1 MRSNTQK
8 KGIFCLEGLLDND
21 LANTSTVRGI
31 LNLLQDNSKIPYFYK
46 DFAVWEELE
55 FYLRKWI
62 QKKYDK
68 YPILYLSTHGNSFE
82 IYDGRYRY
90 SLDQLGDIL
99 EKQCEN
105 RMVMISSCSTMA
117 ADKRLLKGFLA
128 KTGCLGVCGYRNDVN
143 LLQAAAFELL
153 LIAEMQENEFSG
165 RGIEAIQ
172 NKAESIAKN
181 FRELDF
187 RMVTVKDLG
196 C

>member
-99 EKQCEN
+99 ERQCEN

-172 NKAESIAKN
+172 SKAESIAKN
-181 FRELDF
+181 FRKLDF

>member
-1 MRSNTQK
+1 M
-8 KGIFCLEGLLDND
+8 E
-21 LANTSTVRGI
+21 
-31 LNLLQDNSKIPYFYK
+31 DNSSIPYFYK
-46 DFAVWEELE
+46 DFAVWDELE
-55 FYLRKWI
+55 FYLKKWV
-62 QKKYDK
+62 QKKYAK

-99 EKQCEN
+99 ENQCDN

-128 KTGCLGVCGYRNDVN
+128 KTRCLGVCGYRNDVN
-143 LLQAAAFELL
+143 ILQAAAFELL
-153 LIAEMQENEFSG
+153 LIAEMQDNEFSG

-172 NKAESIAKN
+172 NKAEAIARN

-187 RMVTVKDLG
+187 RMVTVKD
-196 C
+196 